1 MGLQSAMTT
10 ALTGLQA
17 AETTIDVVGNNVA
30 NSNTA
35 GFKESNVLFATQFLQ
50 TQSIGSAPNVSNGGT
65 NPRQIGLGVS
75 VAEIAPNFTQGTIQ
89 VSANPLDLAIQGDG
103 FFVLQGPN
111 GGSQQFYT
119 RNGQFKTNAVNEL
132 VSTSGNRVLGYA
144 VNDQFVIN
152 TNRVVPL
159 TIPFG
164 GSAVAQETNNVTLV
178 GNLLP
183 DDGNLSTNPGKIQS
197 VVLNN
202 KSIEKPTTAPMVR
215 QLSPPALG
223 TAAANASGSGGGA
236 SGLEAGTYTYKI
248 AFVDPNAPAANSEGP
263 PSLAFATVTTDGT
276 QSVTLNSLPASPD
289 ISIYTL
295 MRIYRSDGSGDYKL
309 AGEINAVG
317 TGTTTFTD
325 DVRSTSLGA
334 TLAEDSLEDLGGA
347 YNYFVTFANANL
359 ESRPTPLSTT
369 EAVSIAGHRIA
380 LNGLP
385 SSSSGLFDS
394 IKIYRNT
401 KNEPG
406 KYYLVEE
413 LPMGT
418 QDYIDSKSDVD
429 IINAANLLDRNGP
442 GVTTSLALKDV
453 ATFDGTNYIDLF
465 PTNGTLQFTGSKG
478 FDGGLDLATKSFAIT
493 DTTTIQDLINFMQES
508 LGIQIT
514 SPDSEHPLT
523 GTPGGSL
530 TSDNRLRFES
540 NEGQANAVNVNQNAF
555 RFIAADGTPT
565 TVPLFF
571 SPTGGAVKG
580 EGSSSEMVV
589 YDSLGIP
596 LTVRLTTALE
606 STDNGV
612 TTFRWFATSP
622 DNQPASGVNT
632 VVGTGLITFDGNG
645 KFITSTNETVSIERR
660 NVASNSPVTFDLDFS
675 QITSLS
681 QSGGSQVQASSQDG
695 FAAGTLSTFSITES
709 GRIKGVYSNGVTRDL
724 GQLLMARFNNPG
736 GLQQVGDNL
745 FAEGVNSGEPLT
757 GIPGSSGIGTLTA
770 GAIELSNTDIGQN
783 LIDLILASTQ
793 YRGGTR
799 VITSAQQL
807 LDELLNLRR

>member
-50 TQSIGSAPNVSNGGT
+50 TQSIGSGPTTSSGGT

-103 FFVLQGPN
+103 FFILQGPN

-119 RNGQFKTNAVNEL
+119 RNGQFKTNAINQL
-132 VSTSGNRVLGYA
+132 VSISGNRVLGYG
-144 VNDQFVIN
+144 VNDQFVIDTN
-152 TNRVVPL
+152 TVKPL

-164 GSAVAQETNNVTLV
+164 GSAVAQETNNVLLI

-183 DDGNLSTNPGKIQS
+183 NDKNISTTPGIIES
-197 VVLNN
+197 VVLNDN
-202 KSIEKPTTAPMVR
+202 SIEKPTTAPTIH
-215 QLSPPALG
+215 QLSPPTAG
-223 TAAANASGSGGGA
+223 TATANAIGSGGGA
-236 SGLEAGTYTYKI
+236 TGIEAGTYNYKI
-248 AFVDPNAPAANSEGP
+248 VFVDPNAPAGHNEGP
-263 PSLAFATVTTDGT
+263 ASIAFGPATTNGT
-276 QSVTLNSLPASPD
+276 QSVDVAGLPASPD
-289 ISIYTL
+289 IAVYTK
-295 MRIYRSDGSGDYKL
+295 MHIYRDDGSGTYKYVS
-309 AGEINAVG
+309 EINAVG
-317 TGTTTFTD
+317 AGTTSFTD

-334 TLAEDSLEDLGGA
+334 NLDTSSLDLGGS
-347 YNYFVTFANANL
+347 YSYFVTFANANL

-369 EAVSIAGHRIA
+369 ESISLNDHRIA

-385 SSSSGLFDS
+385 DSNTGLFDK
-394 IKIYRNT
+394 IKIYRNL
-401 KNEPG
+401 KDQPG
-406 KYYLVEE
+406 NYYLVDE
-413 LPMGT
+413 LPIHT
-418 QDYIDSKSDVD
+418 QSYIDDKSDASILVP
-429 IINAANLLDRNGP
+429 ANLLDRNGP
-442 GVTTSLALKDV
+442 GVTTSLTLNKL
-453 ATFDGTNYIDLF
+453 ATFDGTNYVDLF

-478 FDGGLDLATKSFAIT
+478 GNGGLDLATKSL
-493 DTTTIQDLINFMQES
+493 TIDNTKTVQDLLNFMQQS

-514 SPDSEHPLT
+514 SPDPANPLS

-530 TSDNRLRFES
+530 TGQNRLRFES
-540 NEGQANAVNVNQNAF
+540 NEGMSNAVNVNQNAF
-555 RFIAADGTPT
+555 RLIAADGTPT
-565 TVPLFF
+565 TIPLNF
-571 SPTGGAVKG
+571 SSAQTANG

-606 STDNGV
+606 STENGV
-612 TTFRWFATSP
+612 TTYRWYATSP
-622 DNQPASGVNT
+622 DNQPTSGVST
-632 VVGTGLITFDGNG
+632 TVGTGLVTFGGTGKYITATD
-645 KFITSTNETVSIERR
+645 KRVSIERR

-675 QITSLS
+675 QITALS
-681 QSGGSQVQASSQDG
+681 EAGASQVQASSQDG
-695 FAAGTLSTFSITES
+695 FAAGTLSSFSITES

-724 GQLLMARFNNPG
+724 GQILMARFNNPG
-736 GLQQVGDNL
+736 GLKQVGNNL
-745 FAEGVNSGEPLT
+745 FAEGVNSGEPLRDL
-757 GIPGSSGIGTLTA
+757 PGASGIGSLTA

>member
-1 MGLQSAMTT
+1 MTT

-50 TQSIGSAPNVSNGGT
+50 TQSIGSAPSTSTGGT

-89 VSANPLDLAIQGDG
+89 VSSNPLDLAIQGDG
-103 FFVLQGPN
+103 FFILQGPQ

-119 RNGQFKTNAVNEL
+119 RNGQFKTNATNQL
-132 VSTSGNRVLGYA
+132 VSTSGNRVLGYG
-144 VNDQFVIN
+144 VNDQFVIDTN
-152 TNRVVPL
+152 TVKPL

-183 DDGNLSTNPGKIQS
+183 KDDNVSTTPGVIES
-197 VVLNN
+197 VILND
-202 KSIEKPTTAPMVR
+202 KSVEKPTAAPAIH
-215 QLSPPALG
+215 QLQPPTLG
-223 TAAANASGSGGGA
+223 TVSADASGSGGGA
-236 SGLEAGTYTYKI
+236 TGIEAGTYTYKI
-248 AFVDPNAPAANSEGP
+248 VFVDPNAPAGHQEAS
-263 PSLAFATVTTDGT
+263 PSLASATVTTDGT
-276 QSVTLNSLPASPD
+276 QSVTLGTLPASPD
-289 ISIYTL
+289 IAVYTK
-295 MRIYRSDGSGDYKL
+295 MNIYRDDGTGTYKYV
-309 AGEINAVG
+309 GQTNAVG

-325 DVRSTSLGA
+325 DVRSTSLGP
-334 TLAEDSLEDLGGA
+334 TLDEGDLDLGGG

-359 ESRPTPLSTT
+359 ESRPAPLTTT
-369 EAVSIAGHRIA
+369 ESVSIDGHRIA
-380 LNGLP
+380 IDNLP
-385 SSSSGLFDS
+385 SSSTGLFDTVR
-394 IKIYRNT
+394 IYRNT
-401 KNEPG
+401 KDEPG
-406 KYYLVEE
+406 NYYLVDS

-418 QDYIDSKSDVD
+418 QNYIDNKTDATIKD
-429 IINAANLLDRNGP
+429 PTKQLDRNGP
-442 GVTTSLALKDV
+442 GITTSLALKNV
-453 ATFDGTNYIDLF
+453 ATFDGTNYVDLF
-465 PTNGTLQFTGSKG
+465 PNNGTLEFTGSKG
-478 FDGGLDLATKSFAIT
+478 PNGGLDLAPKSLTIT
-493 DTTTIQDLINFMQES
+493 DTTTVQDLLNFMQQAM
-508 LGIQIT
+508 GIQIT
-514 SPDSEHPLT
+514 SPDPAHPLS

-530 TSDNRLRFES
+530 TGDNRLRFES
-540 NEGQANAVNVNQNAF
+540 NEGESNAVNVNQTAF
-555 RFIAADGTPT
+555 RFTDTNGVPA
-565 TVPLFF
+565 TVPMFF
-571 SPTGGAVKG
+571 SPTQAANG

-606 STDNGV
+606 STQGGV
-612 TTFRWFATSP
+612 TTFRWFATSA
-622 DNQPASGVNT
+622 DNQPATGVST
-632 VVGTGLITFDGNG
+632 VVGTGLISFGPTG
-645 KFITSTNETVSIERR
+645 KFISATEDTVSIERR

-681 QSGGSQVQASSQDG
+681 EASTSQVQASSQDG
-695 FAAGTLSTFSITES
+695 FAAGTLSSFSITES

-745 FAEGVNSGEPLT
+745 YAEGVNSGEPLRD
-757 GIPGSSGIGTLTA
+757 IPGSSGIGALTA